1 MSKKKIIGK
10 YQVTIN
16 LGELSEDHHISEED
30 YILSLGFTVTIRQAC
45 PCKFDVST
53 LGFSQLKKR
62 LGEGKISLHNFPVL
76 HQMRMKLGM
85 GIILW
90 VEICSNW

>member
-1 MSKKKIIGK
+1 M
-10 YQVTIN
+10 TIN

-30 YILSLGFTVTIRQAC
+30 YCIFYHWALLSRYVKHAHVNSMFQPWAFPNL
-45 PCKFDVST
+45 
-53 LGFSQLKKR
+53 KR
-62 LGEGKISLHNFPVL
+62 LGEGKIPPHNFAISG
-76 HQMRMKLGM
+76 QMRMKLGM